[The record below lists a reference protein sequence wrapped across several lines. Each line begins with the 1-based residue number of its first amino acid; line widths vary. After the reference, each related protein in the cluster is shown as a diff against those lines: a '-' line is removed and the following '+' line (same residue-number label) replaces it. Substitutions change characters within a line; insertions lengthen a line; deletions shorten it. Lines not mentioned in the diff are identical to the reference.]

1 MSERAKATVKS
12 PAATTEKAA
21 ARLRQSECVTSS
33 VSPYEKVIHLQK
45 TFGNQ
50 VMQRLFK
57 AGIIQTKLRIGQPK
71 DIYEQEA
78 DRVADQVMRMPDTA
92 VDSRQSIVRRRR
104 EVGGLKGKSLQMKPG

>member
-1 MSERAKATVKS
+1 VSERAKATLKS

-33 VSPYEKVIHLQK
+33 VSPYEQVIHLQK

-57 AGIIQTKLRIGQPK
+57 TGIIQAKLRIGQPN

-78 DRVADQVMRMPDTA
+78 DRVADQVMRMPDTT
-92 VDSRQSIVRRRR
+92 VVSDRSSV
-104 EVGGLKGKSLQMKPG
+104 VGKGKGSTIQLKPG